1 MNEHDNNKNFQLL
14 YNKIEE
20 LKFIMNKKEDD
31 IKNIINEKDI
41 IIEQLN
47 ERILNQERRIQN
59 NENEIN
65 KLNIKLNELN
75 LLNEKKLKEKEDKI
89 NIINNTII
97 KKEKEMK
104 NEIKNEMKSIKS
116 YFKSDISS
124 LKMAKFLRCFSNK
137 SFKDRIY
144 NELSKVKILEEKY
157 GFLSSIRIKL
167 IFPENDNEIEGFI
180 KAPENSPYKNGIF
193 NFMIKY
199 NQGYP
204 KNGPRLF
211 IKTKILHCNL
221 GNEGFCCLDLINCW
235 REDYD
240 LSLILCSLY
249 VFFVS
254 NSPDTGYGNEATIL
268 CERNYS
274 LFEQKCQEYV
284 NQYAN
289 KEFNESFLY
298 LFDEY
303 YNINRN
309 FSVSD
314 SIIVSIENNLK
325 EVIIPK
331 EKLKDKHCLN
341 LYFNMYFEDKAF
353 IIGNKVFL
361 GLSKVQDLNHQIIF
375 IAPKIRTL

>member
-1 MNEHDNNKNFQLL
+1 MNEHDNNINLQSLF
-14 YNKIEE
+14 NKIEE
-20 LKFIMNKKEDD
+20 LKLTINKKEDD
-31 IKNIINEKDI
+31 IKNIINEKGT

-65 KLNIKLNELN
+65 KLNIKLNELSE
-75 LLNEKKLKEKEDKI
+75 LNEKKLKEKEDKI
-89 NIINNTII
+89 NTINNTIT

-104 NEIKNEMKSIKS
+104 NEIKNEMKSMKS
-116 YFKSDISS
+116 YFKSDIISS
-124 LKMAKFLRCFSNK
+124 KMAKFLRCFSNK
-137 SFKDRIY
+137 SFKDRFY
-144 NELSKVKILEEKY
+144 NELSKVKLLEEKY
-157 GFLSSIRIKL
+157 GFLSSIGIKL

-193 NFMIKY
+193 NFIIKY
-199 NQGYP
+199 NKDYP
-204 KNGPRLF
+204 KDRPTLF

-221 GNEGFCCLDLINCW
+221 GSNGYCCLDLLNCW

-249 VFFVS
+249 EFFVS

-268 CERNYS
+268 CKRNYY

-289 KEFNESFLY
+289 KVFNERFLY

-303 YNINRN
+303 YAIDRN

-331 EKLKDKHCLN
+331 DRLKDKHCLN
-341 LYFNMYFEDKAF
+341 YYFNMNFEDKAF

-361 GLSKVQDLNHQIIF
+361 GLSKVQELNHQIIF
-375 IAPKIRTL
+375 IAPKIRT